1 MLKLSIVLYETS
13 TFYDKTIS
21 CRYISFMP
29 FNSCHMIFRFLPPLP
44 PPPLFQFL
52 PTCLPISRAA
62 KPKIPFLCLS
72 LLWNQTE
79 TLATQ
84 AKFIIAVLIKVEY
97 LSITETLLQYTLL
110 EVNLIGRKSKN
121 SVTRLK
127 TICRTV
133 GWITFVS
140 LPESKQNLSLIFSCT
155 DLITPLSYRGW
166 KSLNL
171 KWIISKYCQKSFIK
185 CLRTFN
191 LI

>member
-1 MLKLSIVLYETS
+1 MVAVSLFWNTNTVHYGRRDVMLKLSLVLYETS

-29 FNSCHMIFRFLPPLP
+29 FNSCHIIFRFLPPP
-44 PPPLFQFL
+44 PGSVFAHLFANF
-52 PTCLPISRAA
+52 SRSQSQ
-62 KPKIPFLCLS
+62 KSRSDCLS

-79 TLATQ
+79 TLATE
-84 AKFIIAVLIKVEY
+84 AKFIIADLILMEY

-110 EVNLIGRKSKN
+110 EVTLIGRKSKN

-140 LPESKQNLSLIFSCT
+140 LPESKQNLSPIFSCT

-166 KSLNL
+166 KSL
-171 KWIISKYCQKSFIK
+171 K
-185 CLRTFN
+185 
-191 LI
+191 